1 MAGAPGTFGKSSVD
15 LQGSVGKLGEFHDA
29 QPDRADLEGTENSTG
44 DRRPSGVEMGTPLRP
59 MSTPTRRTFLKTAAL
74 GAATV
79 LTARSWAQVAGANGD
94 VRVAVVGLNGR
105 GREHLRQLRAVPGV
119 RLAAICDV
127 DTAVLERVAAALT
140 KDGLTP
146 EKFTDVRQL
155 LASPNVDAITIA
167 TPNHWHAL
175 MGIWACEAGKDVF
188 VEKPV
193 SHNIWEGRQLVAA
206 AAKYNRV
213 VQAGMQIRSGEGLQE
228 AVQWVRAGN
237 LGKIKVARG
246 FCYKRRKTI
255 GRTTGPQPVPATVN
269 YDLWLG
275 PAPLEQPR
283 RARFHYD
290 WHWFNTYGNG
300 DVGNQGIHQMDVAR
314 WFLGE
319 PGLPRATLS
328 IGGRLGYVDDGE
340 TPNTQVVL
348 HDYATAPLVFEVRGL
363 SAKFDPD
370 EDKPGATGAEAAG
383 AMAASMDNYRGVKVG
398 NVIDCEGGSVITD
411 GYFAAQAVDAE
422 GKVVREFKGEDRM
435 MKNFIDIVRSR
446 KMADLCGPIEE
457 GHVSSALCHLGV
469 ISHTLGR
476 ASAQADIQAEIER
489 SAAFAESFERMT
501 AHLAANRV
509 DFTRTPLLLGAPL
522 QLVTG
527 AEHFTGAK
535 ANDANALLTRAY
547 RASYIVPKLA

>member
-1 MAGAPGTFGKSSVD
+1 
-15 LQGSVGKLGEFHDA
+15 
-29 QPDRADLEGTENSTG
+29 
-44 DRRPSGVEMGTPLRP
+44 MGTPFRP
-59 MSTPTRRTFLKTAAL
+59 MPTSSRRTFLKTAAL
-74 GAATV
+74 GAASV
-79 LTARSWAQVAGANGD
+79 FTARSWAQVAGANGD

-105 GREHLRQLRAVPGV
+105 GRDHLRQLRVIPGV
-119 RLAAICDV
+119 RIAAICDV
-127 DTAVLERVAAALT
+127 DTAVLARIAEALA

-146 EKFTDVRQL
+146 EKFTDLRQL

-206 AAKYNRV
+206 AAKYGRV

-237 LGKIKVARG
+237 LGKIKIARG

-255 GRTTGPQPVPATVN
+255 GRTTGPQPVPATVD

-319 PGLPRATLS
+319 PGLPRTTLS
-328 IGGRLGYVDDGE
+328 IGGRLGYVDDGD
-340 TPNTQVVL
+340 TPNTQIVL

-363 SAKFDPD
+363 PAKYDPD
-370 EDKPGATGAEAAG
+370 EDKPGASGAEAAG
-383 AMAASMDNYRGVKVG
+383 AMAAAMDDYRGVKVG
-398 NVIDCEGGSVITD
+398 NVIECEGGSVVSP
-411 GYFAAQAVDAE
+411 GYFRATAIDRD
-422 GKVVREFKGEDRM
+422 GKVVREFNGEDRM
-435 MKNFIDIVRSR
+435 MRNFIDVVRSR
-446 KMADLCGPIEE
+446 KTADLCGQIEE
-457 GHVSSALCHLGV
+457 GHISSSLCHLGG
-469 ISHTLGR
+469 ISHALGR
-476 ASAQADIQAEIER
+476 AAELKEINDAARSSAW
-489 SAAFAESFERMT
+489 FAETCDRMT
-501 AHLAANRV
+501 AHLAANRA
-509 DFTRTPLLLGAPL
+509 DYARTPLRLGAKL
-522 QLVTG
+522 SLESGV
-527 AEHFTGAK
+527 ERFTGGKAK
-535 ANDANALLTRAY
+535 NANALLTRAY
-547 RASYIVPKLA
+547 RAPYTVPKLG